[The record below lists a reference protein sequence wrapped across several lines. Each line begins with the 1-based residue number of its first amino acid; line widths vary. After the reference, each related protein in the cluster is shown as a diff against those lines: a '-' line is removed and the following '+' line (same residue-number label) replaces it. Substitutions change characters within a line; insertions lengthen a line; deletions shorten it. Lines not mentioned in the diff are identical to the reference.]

1 MAITN
6 AQFNA
11 SDYVRASGK
20 RLITCGS
27 DKIGA
32 AGVYNYRF
40 YLELVYD
47 SNTYAFTFRPNNL
60 DSGLINITKILQ
72 TIVSPIN
79 QQQVLTIPEEVE
91 ASGTVDFYKQNL
103 HTIPHLE
110 YDATGNNPM
119 YCSTGGTTAAKV
131 VATLYDFYG
140 DTATG
145 TPSKR
150 ATGSATDNLYIL
162 SGYDIQS
169 DKIAVDYTDYKL
181 TGTTKKFL
189 NNNYNLSTTAYHWA
203 TPTYEIDVALS
214 DYGTVAVLN
223 RTEDVNTTAD
233 VFTFQVHY
241 YNASGY
247 ASSRYYRNW
256 YKTGGLYP
264 PAGGVD
270 DGSMVIYCGL
280 YPANLNKHPVTPI
293 AADTTYYTVR
303 VMNFDYVG
311 YTSVAYK
318 FNIVDECE
326 KYARQRF
333 AFLNKFGVWEYIT
346 FNEKRTDNIS
356 TNNTTIKKSVLDYT
370 ANYDVATVTT
380 AGYTELGYIPNV
392 AHQNEKIVATNQ
404 NESFTVNTGYL
415 SNSDTEKIKDM
426 FISSQINYINS
437 DGSARAVILTTKSV
451 KDIKNIDKHY
461 EQISYSLTFKY
472 SVATYNNILA

>member
-27 DKIGA
+27 DKIGTG
-32 AGVYNYRF
+32 GVFNYRF
-40 YLELVYD
+40 YLELVYN

-103 HTIPHLE
+103 HSIPHE
-110 YDATGNNPM
+110 KYDAGGNLPQ
-119 YCSTGGTTAAKV
+119 YFSTGGTTAAKV

-181 TGTTKKFL
+181 TSTSNLLL
-189 NNNYNLSTTAYHWA
+189 NNNYYDVGTEKIIN
-203 TPTYEIDVALS
+203 VALS
-214 DYGTVAVLN
+214 DWGTLAFLN
-223 RTEDVNTTAD
+223 TTKEVNT
-233 VFTFQVHY
+233 
-241 YNASGY
+241 ASLPY
-247 ASSRYYRNW
+247 MAIVRYVNTSGSVSQQLLTNETV
-256 YKTGGLYP
+256 TGGEYD
-264 PAGGVD
+264 ATGVD
-270 DGSMVIYCGL
+270 DGAMILYLAS
-280 YPANLNKHPVTPI
+280 YPANLNKLPATFIRPSDV
-293 AADTTYYTVR
+293 ANLDYYTISIT
-303 VMNFDYVG
+303 N
-311 YTSVAYK
+311 SSAVALSKMYK

-404 NESFTVNTGYL
+404 SETFTVNTGYL

-426 FISSQINYINS
+426 FISSQINYINT